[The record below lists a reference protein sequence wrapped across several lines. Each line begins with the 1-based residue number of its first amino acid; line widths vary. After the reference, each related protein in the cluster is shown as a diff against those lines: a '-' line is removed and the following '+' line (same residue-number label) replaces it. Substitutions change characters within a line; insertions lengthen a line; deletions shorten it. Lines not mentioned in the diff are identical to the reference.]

1 MFFVSQRP
9 KRVVLRVCHPMNL
22 LLYGILVFDSFQF
35 ILPIGVPHINNQLQ
49 VVTMHGVRCINNI
62 QSVCRF
68 QFCVCYQS
76 LKSVLRI
83 KNIQDSLPIE
93 FMLIMVT
100 TKYDLLVGDEV
111 IDVCGGGYLF
121 GQLDSVIGNAQEAYS
136 ALRYQRST
144 FGDISTKINTISTKL
159 PIVSI
164 TKCSL
169 LFDML

>member
-1 MFFVSQRP
+1 M
-9 KRVVLRVCHPMNL
+9 
-22 LLYGILVFDSFQF
+22 
-35 ILPIGVPHINNQLQ
+35 
-49 VVTMHGVRCINNI
+49 
-62 QSVCRF
+62 
-68 QFCVCYQS
+68 

-100 TKYDLLVGDEV
+100 TTYNLLVGDEV

-144 FGDISTKINTISTKL
+144 FGDISTKINTISNKL